1 MKFKEKFEVSKEFED
16 VFSFDNNHE
25 KLEHEAKMIMF
36 RFLSELQKFY
46 GDKPI
51 KKKELAEALQ
61 TSPSFITQ
69 LFRGD
74 KLINLLTIA
83 KIQEAFNIQ
92 FQITAIPATSKKVNK
107 TPVVKSKIPRK
118 LPLKKKIK
126 SLKSITT

>member
-16 VFSFDNNHE
+16 LFSFDNNRE

-36 RFLSELQKFY
+36 RFLSELQKIQ

-51 KKKELAEALQ
+51 KKKDLADKIQ
-61 TSPSFITQ
+61 TSPSYITQ

-92 FQITAIPATSKKVNK
+92 FQITAVSSTNKAVNK
-107 TPVVKSKIPRK
+107 VPLAKSKLRRK
-118 LPLKKKIK
+118 PPLKKKTKLSKGIP
-126 SLKSITT
+126 T